1 MKTVGTDDF
10 LNDLKAVVDSA
21 EALLRATAG
30 NAGEHVSDAR
40 ERTEETLRAARDR
53 LGKLESDFVEQARD
67 KARAADRYVQ
77 DNPWR
82 SIGVVAG
89 LAFALGVLMG
99 RRR

>member
-10 LNDLKAVVDSA
+10 LDDLKAVVASA
-21 EALLRATAG
+21 EALLRATAD
-30 NAGEHVSDAR
+30 NASDHVTDAR
-40 ERTEETLRAARDR
+40 ERAEETLRAARDR

-67 KARAADRYVQ
+67 KARATARYVQ